1 VAEQL
6 RELATVSPSLM
17 EWMKEVKPLSPPL
30 AGSVLTLR
38 RIATTLRDNAAILRG
53 EKNN

>member
-1 VAEQL
+1 
-6 RELATVSPSLM
+6 M

-38 RIATTLRDNAAILRG
+38 RVATSLRENAAFLRG
-53 EKNN
+53 EKN

>member
-1 VAEQL
+1 
-6 RELATVSPSLM
+6 M

-38 RIATTLRDNAAILRG
+38 RVANSLRENASVLRG
-53 EKNN
+53 EKQS

>member
-17 EWMKEVKPLSPPL
+17 DWLKEVKPLSPPL

-38 RIATTLRDNAAILRG
+38 RVATSLRENATLLRG
-53 EKNN
+53 EKN